1 MTLGIIG
8 CGKMGRA
15 LLGGILEAG
24 LYAPGEVWVHDA
36 YGEAVESAVE
46 DFGVTAAGSNAG
58 VMDRA
63 DTVLLCVKPQTF
75 PRMLADLGAA
85 RDRLLVSI
93 AAGIR
98 IEAIETAINHRH
110 RVVRVMPNTPALV
123 GRGASAYALGGSATE
138 ADAALTDRLMGAVGH
153 VVRVEESLLDAVT
166 AVSGSGPA
174 YVFLMIEALV
184 GGGVEQGL
192 DEETAL
198 ALAAH
203 TVAGAAELLLRT
215 GKGPAEL
222 RENVTSPQG
231 TTFAA
236 LEYFRV
242 HEFEA
247 IVRGAV
253 RAAHDRSVELGQAK
267 GD

>member
-24 LYAPGEVWVHDA
+24 LYAPGEVFAHDA
-36 YGEAVESAVE
+36 HAPAVEGLVE
-46 DFGVTAAGSNAG
+46 EHDVVAAGSNAA
-58 VMDRA
+58 VIDQA

-75 PRMLADLGAA
+75 PEMLADLGGA
-85 RDRLLVSI
+85 RNRLLISI
-93 AAGIR
+93 AAGVR
-98 IEAIETAINHRH
+98 IGAIESATGGRH
-110 RVVRVMPNTPALV
+110 RVIRVMPNTPALV
-123 GRGASAYALGGSATE
+123 GRGASAYALGGTATE
-138 ADAALTDRLMGAVGH
+138 EDAELTDRLMSAVGYAT
-153 VVRVEESLLDAVT
+153 RVDESLLDAVT

-174 YVFLMIEALV
+174 YVFLMIESLV
-184 GGGVEQGL
+184 RGGVDLGL
-192 DEETAL
+192 EEETAL

-215 GKGPAEL
+215 GESPGQL
-222 RENVTSPQG
+222 RENVTSPHG

-236 LEYFRV
+236 LESFRARD
-242 HEFEA
+242 FDG

-253 RAAHDRSVELGQAK
+253 RAAHDRSVELGRPSD
-267 GD
+267 G